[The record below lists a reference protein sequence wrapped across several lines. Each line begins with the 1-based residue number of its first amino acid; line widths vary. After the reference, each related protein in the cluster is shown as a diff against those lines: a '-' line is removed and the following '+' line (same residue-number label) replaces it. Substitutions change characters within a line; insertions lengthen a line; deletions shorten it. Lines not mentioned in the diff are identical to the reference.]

1 MCEDGKVQITVAFN
15 TSTLPREGSPQ
26 YLTFS
31 GVESTSYRET
41 EDSACD
47 RAIKYIE
54 YHTNTIVKDVSYE
67 RLLHVKDLKVILLEK
82 MKDAHYYKKQLAK
95 GWFLAVRHMSSFS
108 EQLLNIVYLNYDGQ
122 HQPDNAWNNLLRNFQ
137 DLAFRLNHAGSVLE
151 RRIEEMR
158 NEYFS

>member
-1 MCEDGKVQITVAFN
+1 MCEHSKVQITVAFN
-15 TSTLPREGSPQ
+15 TSTLPTEDSPQ

-31 GVESTSYRET
+31 GVESTSYREA

-67 RLLHVKDLKVILLEK
+67 RLLHVKDLKEILLEK
-82 MKDAHYYKKQLAK
+82 MKDGHYYKKQLAR

-122 HQPDNAWNNLLRNFQ
+122 DQPDNAWNNLLRNFQ